1 MGSKYN
7 KRVGLFSATH
17 ASFEFKGHIT
27 APAGDVDAVCSANHL
42 GRVGH
47 VAFWHH
53 STRQLVMFG
62 GQNNGSS
69 GQSKT
74 KTVMNDVL
82 LYDIKRVHVNDQTVF
97 SDIVI
102 KKRTNHVGFL
112 VDDTIYSIGGQDKHG
127 NALDEFIE
135 IDVHTKRRCSATVE
149 KGVVPKVYSSA
160 ITPVFYLSKMGADG
174 QLNLQS
180 IAGEINW
187 GEALDLI
194 KYEGFYM
201 FGGRDEHG
209 RALNSLYVF
218 SVAQQ
223 PGNNS
228 VSGSAVFSV
237 TQPQMSGQAPP
248 ARHSHTLNYVPKLGI
263 VVIYGGRNDALGSN
277 PILGDLWLITLAN
290 MEYQHVLIGGFSM
303 PNPRYSHSSFV
314 FGS

>member
-1 MGSKYN
+1 
-7 KRVGLFSATH
+7 
-17 ASFEFKGHIT
+17 
-27 APAGDVDAVCSANHL
+27 
-42 GRVGH
+42 
-47 VAFWHH
+47 
-53 STRQLVMFG
+53 MFG

-82 LYDIKRVHVNDQTVF
+82 LYDIAKVHVNDQTVF

-127 NALDEFIE
+127 HALDEFIE

-174 QLNLQS
+174 QLNLKS

-187 GEALDLI
+187 GDALDLI

-201 FGGRDEHG
+201 FE
-209 RALNSLYVF
+209 AE
-218 SVAQQ
+218 
-223 PGNNS
+223 
-228 VSGSAVFSV
+228 
-237 TQPQMSGQAPP
+237 MSMAKRRILCMCFQWLDMPCP
-248 ARHSHTLNYVPKLGI
+248 A
-263 VVIYGGRNDALGSN
+263 A
-277 PILGDLWLITLAN
+277 
-290 MEYQHVLIGGFSM
+290 
-303 PNPRYSHSSFV
+303 RYSQ
-314 FGS
+314 